1 MTFKQKIFICTVICM
16 SISAC
21 GGSDS
26 PSGNATTPSGKS
38 TSPSGNPAATTVDGA
53 KQELT
58 QDEDSF
64 IPTASN
70 DNSLQNINASSAL
83 NYQASTTMQLQIDS
97 NSAQPCNINIYK
109 QYDKFLG
116 PVFAPN
122 PDSQV
127 MQINSDTCSYSGPI
141 YILNQQQRLLAEVVS
156 LQHATTSYHEII
168 ISSNTITLSLN

>member
-1 MTFKQKIFICTVICM
+1 MTFKQKTFICTVICI

-26 PSGNATTPSGKS
+26 PSGNATTPSGNQA
-38 TSPSGNPAATTVDGA
+38 TTTVDGA
-53 KQELT
+53 RQELT

-70 DNSLQNINASSAL
+70 NNSLQNITASSTL

-109 QYDKFLG
+109 QYGKFLG

-127 MQINSDTCSYSGPI
+127 IQINSDTCSYSGPI

>member
-1 MTFKQKIFICTVICM
+1 MTFKQKIFICTVISM

-26 PSGNATTPSGKS
+26 PSGNSITP
-38 TSPSGNPAATTVDGA
+38 PAQTVDGA
-53 KQELT
+53 EQVLA
-58 QDEDSF
+58 QGEDNF

-70 DNSLQNINASSAL
+70 NNSLQNINASSAL

-97 NSAQPCNINIYK
+97 NSAQPCDINIYK

-116 PVFAPN
+116 PVFAPDPN
-122 PDSQV
+122 SQV
-127 MQINSDTCSYSGPI
+127 MQINSNSCSYSGPI

-168 ISSNTITLSLN
+168 ISNNTITLSLD